1 MIHLRRAFF
10 LALLSCL
17 VALTSQC
24 APRAA
29 QQEASPGMVDAE
41 ALPEE
46 NDDEEIAATPLEV
59 VERRYA
65 EISAAEIPRE
75 ISRLLSSIRTEQGSV
90 YTGMEHLQL
99 AWLYGHYRNPSPQ
112 YLKAQQELEA
122 YIVLDPE
129 SGGNDYLQNWYHMLR
144 EMGRLQR
151 ENSDLREKAD
161 QLREKVEQ
169 IKHLDIEMEKRRQ
182 NIK

>member
-1 MIHLRRAFF
+1 MILLHRIFF
-10 LALLSCL
+10 FALLSCL
-17 VALTSQC
+17 TALTSHC

-29 QQEASPGMVDAE
+29 QQEAPAEMVRAE
-41 ALPEE
+41 VLPELACE
-46 NDDEEIAATPLEV
+46 KIETTPLDAV
-59 VERRYA
+59 KRGYA
-65 EISAAEIPRE
+65 EISAEEIPRE
-75 ISRLLSSIRTEQGSV
+75 ISRLLSIIRTEPGGRDA
-90 YTGMEHLQL
+90 GMVHLQL

-112 YLKAQQELEA
+112 YLRAQQELEA
-122 YIVLDPE
+122 YVVLDPE
-129 SGGNDYLQNWYHMLR
+129 NGAHDDLQNWYHTLR
-144 EMGRLQR
+144 EVGRLQR

>member
-1 MIHLRRAFF
+1 MILLRRTFF
-10 LALLSCL
+10 FVLLSSL
-17 VALTSQC
+17 SALTSQC
-24 APRAA
+24 APRVA
-29 QQEASPGMVDAE
+29 QQETAPPLVRTEVPSEHAVEKIEVAPLDA
-41 ALPEE
+41 
-46 NDDEEIAATPLEV
+46 

-75 ISRLLSSIRTEQGSV
+75 ISRLLSSIRTEQGSQDA
-90 YTGMEHLQL
+90 GMAHLQL

-122 YIVLDPE
+122 YIVFDPKN
-129 SGGNDYLQNWYHMLR
+129 GAHDDVQNWYHMLR

-151 ENSDLREKAD
+151 ENSDLRGKAE
-161 QLREKVEQ
+161 QLKIQVEQ
-169 IKHLDIEMEKRRQ
+169 LEHLDIEMEKRRQ

>member
-1 MIHLRRAFF
+1 MILLRRIFF
-10 LALLSCL
+10 LASVSCL

-24 APRAA
+24 APRAI
-29 QQEASPGMVDAE
+29 QQEAPAAAVRTE
-41 ALPEE
+41 TLPEGDRE
-46 NDDEEIAATPLEV
+46 TNEATPLDA

-65 EISAAEIPRE
+65 EISAADIPRE
-75 ISRLLSSIRTEQGSV
+75 ISRLLSSIRTEQAGV
-90 YTGMEHLQL
+90 YTMMTHLQL

-122 YIVLDPE
+122 YIVLDPKN
-129 SGGNDYLQNWYHMLR
+129 SGNDYLQNWYRMLR
-144 EMGRLQR
+144 EMVRLYR

-161 QLREKVEQ
+161 KLREQVEQ
-169 IKHLDIEMEKRRQ
+169 LKYLDIEMEKRRQ

>member
-1 MIHLRRAFF
+1 MIILRRIFF
-10 LALLSCL
+10 LSTVSCL

-24 APRAA
+24 APRAV
-29 QQEASPGMVDAE
+29 QQEAPSAVVRAE
-41 ALPEE
+41 TRPEGGRE
-46 NDDEEIAATPLEV
+46 TNEATPFDA

-65 EISAAEIPRE
+65 EISSAEIPGE
-75 ISRLLSSIRTEQGSV
+75 IARLLSSVRTEQGGTNSMM
-90 YTGMEHLQL
+90 THLQL

-112 YLKAQQELEA
+112 YFKAQQELEA
-122 YIVLDPE
+122 YIVLDPKN
-129 SGGNDYLQNWYHMLR
+129 GAHDYLQNWYRTLR

-161 QLREKVEQ
+161 QLREQVKQ
-169 IKHLDIEMEKRRQ
+169 LKYLDIEMEKKRQ